1 VWTSSDGAAQAEASR
16 RLWGVPRF
24 DLLQV
29 HNLLA
34 WEKQLPLLL
43 AMKQAGKLRYVG
55 ITTSE
60 GRRHKD
66 FEQLMRQHPLDTVQ
80 LTYNPLDREAEQRL
94 LPLARE
100 RGMAVI
106 VNRPFREGDLLRALR
121 NNPLPGWAADIGCK
135 TWAQAVLKYIAS
147 HPAVT
152 CSIPATTSVEHVREN
167 MAAASGAMP
176 DEALRRRIAADVAR
190 FA

>member
-1 VWTSSDGAAQAEASR
+1 VDVVRWRGAGRGVA

-106 VNRPFREGDLLRALR
+106 VNRPFREGDLLRACAATR
-121 NNPLPGWAADIGCK
+121 CPAGPRTSAAPPG
-135 TWAQAVLKYIAS
+135 
-147 HPAVT
+147 
-152 CSIPATTSVEHVREN
+152 
-167 MAAASGAMP
+167 
-176 DEALRRRIAADVAR
+176 RRRC
-190 FA
+190 